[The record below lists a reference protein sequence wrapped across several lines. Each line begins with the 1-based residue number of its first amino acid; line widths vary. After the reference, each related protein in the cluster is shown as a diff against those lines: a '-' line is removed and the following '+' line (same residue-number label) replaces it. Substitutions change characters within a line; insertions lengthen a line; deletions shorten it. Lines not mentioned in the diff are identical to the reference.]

1 MVTHQTEKN
10 MNVSGKN
17 IKLDMMSPP
26 FIGLSTLIHGK
37 KKNQVLT
44 QLFPK
49 IKSYWGEIKWLS

>member
-26 FIGLSTLIHGK
+26 FIGLSMLIHGK
-37 KKNQVLT
+37 KKSSFNPT
-44 QLFPK
+44 
-49 IKSYWGEIKWLS
+49 IS